1 MLYANYKAELNK
13 LLNIQKKKYY
23 NDLIYLHKNNMKK
36 HGKQLKGSS
45 IKPTRNPN
53 LLIFWLMEY

>member
-23 NDLIYLHKNNMKK
+23 NDLIYLYKNNMKK
-36 HGKQLKGSS
+36 TWETIKRVI

-53 LLIFWLMEY
+53 VLNFWLMEY